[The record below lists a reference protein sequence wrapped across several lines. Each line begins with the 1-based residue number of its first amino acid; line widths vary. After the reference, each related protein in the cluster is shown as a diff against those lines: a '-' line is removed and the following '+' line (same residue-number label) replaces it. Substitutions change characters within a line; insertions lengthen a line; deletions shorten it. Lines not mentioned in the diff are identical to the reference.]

1 MSLLDGRDIICLSH
15 LRWDWVW
22 QRPQHVMSRLARGRR
37 VYFVE
42 EPVAGEQAGA
52 PLESPRPPQWRMRR
66 EGGVIVCQP
75 YFPDGIAAFQ
85 GPHMDAALR
94 VLLEE
99 LVESER
105 IAEPIL
111 WFYTPMILPST
122 VGINATLVVYD
133 CMDELSKFRHA
144 PPELPERE
152 RALLERAD
160 IVFTGGYSLYQVK
173 KDLHPNVHPFPS
185 GVEAEHFAQ
194 ARDPALP
201 VPEGIATVPPPRI
214 GYMGVIDERL
224 DLGLLDQVAHHR
236 PDWSIV
242 MVGPVIKIDEAELP
256 RRPNIYYFGKQPY
269 AALPCFVKGFDICMM
284 PFALNEATRFISP
297 TKTLEYMAAGR
308 PIISTPIRDVV
319 APYGDIVLIVRDS
332 QEFEQAVERALSED
346 PAQQERR
353 LTRYREILSRNSWD
367 AIVARMYALMERAAA
382 ARALARVGMGRG
394 MPVTATATVPEP

>member
-1 MSLLDGRDIICLSH
+1 MSLLDGRDIVCLSH

-22 QRPQHVMSRLARGRR
+22 QRPQHLMSRLARGRR
-37 VYFVE
+37 VYFIE
-42 EPVAGEQAGA
+42 EPVVGTQAGA
-52 PLESPRPPQWRMRR
+52 SPDGPRPPQWHMRR
-66 EGGVIVCQP
+66 EGAVIVCQP

-85 GPHMDAALR
+85 GPRMDAALR

-99 LVESER
+99 LVETER
-105 IAEPIL
+105 IVEPIL
-111 WFYTPMILPST
+111 WFYTPMTLPST
-122 VGINATLVVYD
+122 IGIRAALVVYD

-160 IVFTGGYSLYQVK
+160 VVFTGGYSLYQIK
-173 KDLHPNVHPFPS
+173 KNLHPNVHPFPS

-194 ARDPALP
+194 ARDPDLLLSDELGA
-201 VPEGIATVPPPRI
+201 VPAPRL

-224 DLGLLDQVAHHR
+224 DLALLDQVARDR

-242 MVGPVIKIDEAELP
+242 MVGPVIKIDEGELP

-269 AALPCFVKGFDICMM
+269 AELPRFVKGFDVCMM

-308 PIISTPIRDVV
+308 PIISTPIRDV
-319 APYGDIVLIVRDS
+319 AEPYGDVVLIVRDP
-332 QEFEQAVERALSED
+332 QEFKQAVERVLAED
-346 PAQQERR
+346 PVQHERR
-353 LTRYREILSRNSWD
+353 LTRYRDILSRSSWD
-367 AIVARMYALMERAAA
+367 ASAVRMYALMEQAASR
-382 ARALARVGMGRG
+382 RALADTRTGSGALGAAAIR
-394 MPVTATATVPEP
+394 PDR

>member
-42 EPVAGEQAGA
+42 EPVVAEQAGA
-52 PLESPRPPQWRMRR
+52 PLGSPRPPEWRMRR
-66 EGGVIVCQP
+66 EGAVIVCQP

-85 GPHMDAALR
+85 GPRMDAALR
-94 VLLEE
+94 ALLEA
-99 LVESER
+99 LVEAEQ
-105 IAEPIL
+105 ITEPIL

-122 VGINATLVVYD
+122 TGIPAALVVYD

-152 RALLERAD
+152 RALLGRAD

-201 VPEGIATVPPPRI
+201 LPEGFAVIPRPRI

-224 DLGLLDQVAHHR
+224 DLKLLDQVARDR

-242 MVGPVIKIDEAELP
+242 MVGPVIKIDESELP

-269 AALPCFVKGFDICMM
+269 TELPRFVKGFDICMM

-297 TKTLEYMAAGR
+297 TKTLEYMAADR
-308 PIISTPIRDVV
+308 PIVSTPIRDV
-319 APYGDIVLIVRDS
+319 AELYGDIVLIVRDA
-332 QEFEQAVERALSED
+332 QEFEQAVARALSED
-346 PAQQERR
+346 PAQQARR
-353 LTRYREILSRNSWD
+353 LARYRDILSRSSWD
-367 AIVARMYALMERAAA
+367 AIAARMYALMERAAA
-382 ARALARVGMGRG
+382 ARVLATERTGRAT
-394 MPVTATATVPEP
+394 PVAAATRQDG